1 MTRFIPPLL
10 AFLILST
17 ACPSWAAIALVQS
30 TATTA
35 ANFNSTTIA
44 YSSNV
49 TAGDLVGTCGALW
62 NGNSLTSIAMSDSVG
77 TSYTVILG
85 TIVTG
90 GVPIKTYIAYGI
102 AAGSGANT
110 VTIDPNGTGWYGSH
124 AVFEFSGVDS
134 SPLDIDGG
142 TSSGTSTS
150 PADAFTTTDANTV
163 GVGVVT
169 HGNSGTITITEDSG
183 GGWGLLG
190 EVENYSNA
198 PVSCTYQIYA
208 SAGAKSAGWTLG
220 SSPAWAA
227 QTAAFKQAASGAN
240 VSQFYRRRPQ

>member
-1 MTRFIPPLL
+1 MLARWGLLLCLLLIP
-10 AFLILST
+10 T
-17 ACPSWAAIALVQS
+17 QSWGAITFVQS

-35 ANFNSTTIA
+35 AAFDSTTLA
-44 YSSNV
+44 YTSNV

-90 GVPIKTYIAYGI
+90 GVPIKTYIAYGL
-102 AAGSGANT
+102 AGGTGVNT
-110 VTIDPNGTGWYGSH
+110 VTINPNGTGWYGSH
-124 AVFEFSGVDS
+124 AVFEFSGVNS

-142 TSSGTSTS
+142 TSSGTSTTPS
-150 PADAFTTTDANTV
+150 DGFTTTATNTV
-163 GVGVVT
+163 GIGVVT
-169 HGNSGTITITEDSG
+169 HGNSGTISITEDSG
-183 GGWGLLG
+183 GGWSLVG

-198 PVSCTYQIYA
+198 PMSCEYQIF
-208 SAGAKSAGWTLG
+208 SSSGAKSAGWTLG
-220 SSPAWAA
+220 SSQSWVA
-227 QTAAFKQAASGAN
+227 QTVGFKEATAGDN

>member
-1 MTRFIPPLL
+1 MLRRLVLGLVLLGLL
-10 AFLILST
+10 A
-17 ACPSWAAIALVQS
+17 PSAGWGAFAFVQS

-35 ANFNSTTIA
+35 ASFDSTTLA
-44 YSSNV
+44 YTSNV

-62 NGNSLTSIAMSDSVG
+62 NGNNLTSIAMSDTVG

-110 VTIDPNGTGWYGSH
+110 VTINPNGTGWYGSH
-124 AVFEFSGVDS
+124 AVFEFSGVNS

-142 TSSGTSTS
+142 TSSGTSTTPS
-150 PADAFTTTDANTV
+150 DAFTTSDANTV

-169 HGNSGTITITEDSG
+169 HGNSGTISITEDSG
-183 GGWGLLG
+183 GGWSLLG
-190 EVENYSNA
+190 EVENYANA
-198 PVSCTYQIYA
+198 PMSCTYQIYS

-220 SSPAWAA
+220 SSQAWVA

-240 VSQFYRRRPQ
+240 VLQFFRRRPQ